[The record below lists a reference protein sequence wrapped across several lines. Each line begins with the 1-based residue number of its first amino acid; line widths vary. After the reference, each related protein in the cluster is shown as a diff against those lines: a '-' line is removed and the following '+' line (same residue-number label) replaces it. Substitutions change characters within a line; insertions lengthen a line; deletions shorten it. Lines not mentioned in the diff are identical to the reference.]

1 MHCRTIVRRLDGR
14 CHYTATSPVDKPLLL
29 YNTVASLSPLSL
41 VLVDIR
47 SVAHVPAAADKDY
60 DVVAT
65 NAEPAT
71 TSLAAGTVLQL

>member
-1 MHCRTIVRRLDGR
+1 
-14 CHYTATSPVDKPLLL
+14 
-29 YNTVASLSPLSL
+29 
-41 VLVDIR
+41 VDIR